1 MIGKLLLLLA
11 GSAAAVV
18 SLSSE
23 EDSGIHSLFSPNIH
37 RPTGLILSFFF
48 ADIAIAE
55 EKKTALDPNE
65 FKKVNLSLMASM
77 MIWSN

>member
-23 EDSGIHSLFSPNIH
+23 EESGIHSLFSPNYLH
-37 RPTGLILSFFF
+37 RPSGLILSFLCYL
-48 ADIAIAE
+48 ANAE

-65 FKKVNLSLMASM
+65 FKKVNISLMASM